1 MTTNS
6 HTASSSKQQNITQST
21 EIDPL
26 LPSNNKQDI
35 DHSSDPRIYPPNSPI
50 LAKDQAIANL
60 ETAANDVYEAIIEN
74 DEEYDEDQ
82 HNEDVIWLREQRLLN
97 KSIHWLKRP
106 SVLMVSSITFLLAF
120 ASSSAESTRQII
132 TLKLAC
138 NALGTNKCTKD
149 SAQVL
154 MSDLQL
160 GYTITGAI
168 IMLISSGKVAPLS
181 DLYGRRIFIIAT
193 LSCFFL
199 GKCGKFL
206 LMYNFDTL
214 QFYPMIGTE
223 VLTNLCGGLMA
234 IIALSNCYI
243 SDCVEPH
250 QRIYSLGISIAAM
263 FVGLSIG
270 PLVGNL
276 VISLTTKYASN
287 IDIPST
293 EFIPLK
299 IELVIIFVDVLLALF
314 ILPESRSEKARK
326 KSRSLSRS
334 SSQINLQIQ
343 QQQEE
348 KPSKISTFIN
358 QINFLKPVKLLYL
371 PRDLVNEQNRHRIN
385 RDRFA
390 IFVLVFIDCTLT
402 TLAMSFGEIYML
414 YGIYNYNWNQS
425 NIGQLLAIA
434 CASKAIVLIILSP
447 MINHKI
453 FQHGFGFKV
462 FKKQIDMVDF
472 SMCLL
477 GLCCEVI
484 GFFGYSIAPT
494 TFIFF
499 VFTIF
504 CGFGTLISPAVNSSI
519 VKFYPESK
527 IGELFGA
534 LSLVKNLFALVS
546 PIFYLSIYKYSVS
559 TLHKPGLVFVVAGT
573 VLFICTL
580 MLITV
585 KHVLKLDKN
594 TQAFVPLSRSNS
606 FVGIDQ
612 QSMSSPK
619 PDQHRGSF
627 SDLHKKSSFLQ
638 KERTGSVSG

>member
-1 MTTNS
+1 MS
-6 HTASSSKQQNITQST
+6 SPSRTASSTKETATLNSAS

-26 LPSNNKQDI
+26 LPLN
-35 DHSSDPRIYPPNSPI
+35 
-50 LAKDQAIANL
+50 KDQTSQQPSTTQYSSIPSNLASEQATTNL
-60 ETAANDVYEAIIEN
+60 ETAANDVYEALVEN
-74 DEEYDEDQ
+74 DTEYDEDE

-97 KSIHWLKRP
+97 KTMHWLKRP
-106 SVLMVSSITFLLAF
+106 SVLMISSITFLLAF
-120 ASSSAESTRQII
+120 SVSSAESTRQII

-138 NALGTNKCTKD
+138 NSLGTNKCTKD
-149 SAQVL
+149 SAQIL

-181 DLYGRRIFIIAT
+181 DLYGRKIFIVAT
-193 LSCFFL
+193 LTCFFL
-199 GKCGKFL
+199 GKCIKFL
-206 LMYNFDTL
+206 LMYNFETL
-214 QFYPMIGTE
+214 KFYPMIASE
-223 VLTNLCGGLMA
+223 ALTNLCGGLMA

-243 SDCVEPH
+243 SDVVEPH

-270 PLVGNL
+270 PLFGNL
-276 VISLTTKYASN
+276 VTSLTTKFAKG
-287 IDIPST
+287 IEIPTT

-299 IELVIIFVDVLLALF
+299 IELVFILFDVLIAVF
-314 ILPESRSEKARK
+314 ILPESRSKKARK

-334 SSQINLQIQ
+334 SSQVNLQLQ
-343 QQQEE
+343 QQQKHEQ
-348 KPSKISTFIN
+348 PSFSRRFIN
-358 QINFLKPVKLLYL
+358 QINFLKPIKLLYL

-390 IFVLVFIDCTLT
+390 IIVLVLIDCSLT
-402 TLAMSFGEIYML
+402 TLAISFGEIYLL
-414 YGIYNYNWNQS
+414 YGIYNYNWDQS
-425 NIGQLLAIA
+425 NIGQLLAIG

-453 FQHGFGFKV
+453 LQHGFGFKV

-484 GFFGYSIAPT
+484 GFFGYSIAPST
-494 TFIFF
+494 TVFFIFT
-499 VFTIF
+499 VF

-534 LSLVKNLFALVS
+534 MALVKNLFALVS
-546 PIFYLSIYKYSVS
+546 PIFYLSIYKYSIK

-585 KHVLKLDKN
+585 KRVLKLDKN
-594 TQAFVPLSRSNS
+594 TEAFVPSRSNS
-606 FVGIDQ
+606 FVEFDQ
-612 QSMSSPK
+612 TRPPPSPEQL
-619 PDQHRGSF
+619 QHRGSF
-627 SDLHKKSSFLQ
+627 SELHKKNSFVQ
-638 KERTGSVSG
+638 KERTGP